1 MKEKLMTQQHKD
13 YYYAV
18 PNSVTYTYY
27 LDDEVT
33 DSSDYRELLQMLF
46 NAGEDDVVRIVL
58 SNYGGSLSTCV
69 AIVNGIRSC
78 RATTVGVLT
87 SVAYSA
93 AGAIWLACEGQ
104 EVHNHVGFMSHDGQ
118 GGTFGSMFQQK
129 QHIEH
134 SMAILR
140 SLYEDVYKHFLSP
153 EEIDTVLKNGDLWLT
168 ENEIIE
174 RLEKRSAIFKQEHED
189 KQKAA
194 YDEMFAEFE
203 GDEIPDE
210 ILKKLTK
217 SQLIDYI
224 KDEIDIVINEDGS
237 FEIVDVEEIE
247 Q

>member
-1 MKEKLMTQQHKD
+1 MTQQHKD

-46 NAGEDDVVRIVL
+46 NAGEDDVVRIVI

-134 SMAILR
+134 SMTILR

-168 ENEIIE
+168 EKEIIG
-174 RLEKRSAIFKQEHED
+174 RLEKRKELFESEYEEKQQAEYE
-189 KQKAA
+189 A
-194 YDEMFAEFE
+194 MMLEFE
-203 GDEIPDE
+203 GDDLPEE
-210 ILKKLTK
+210 ILKKLNKT
-217 SQLIDYI
+217 QLIAYI
-224 KDEIDIVINEDGS
+224 RGNVDVKVEENGS
-237 FEIVDVEEIE
+237 FTIIEINDSDE
-247 Q
+247 